1 MKRLFVFVAPAV
13 FGLTACVVEPVRSE
27 PPAYIPPPPPRYVPP
42 PPPQYLPP
50 PPPPAYA
57 PPPPPDAYYAPPP
70 DNSAPPDTYAPPPD
84 SGAYAQDPAYAPT
97 DGQTEEDYVPPPPP
111 PVVSVFVDPPME
123 EPEPIGV
130 PWAPPP
136 MLVEDPGPMPFYG
149 AYWTGGYWV
158 WQGEWVWAHGRWLA
172 PPYAGYGWTQPY
184 YENRGGI
191 VIFVPGYWRAP
202 GAVFIAPAPTLTVV
216 VVDARPGAVR
226 GPRCEGPEGVF
237 VPPPPGSRLGIIV
250 PAPVGTAPA
259 VVVGAPPVIHHGMH
273 IRGDD
278 EGHVRIEAPA
288 GVTAN
293 GLALNF
299 TAPRLAHLAAA
310 QAPVVRVAAP
320 PPASKTPIRSFSPS
334 QGYARLP
341 EARPVQPVI
350 ARPAMVRRPPI
361 QDGRRSDPGQR
372 FDSQQRPAAP
382 SAQPPRSPVPP
393 PYGQRAEPNLPPAQ
407 RPEFNPPPARRPE
420 FNQQPAQRPEFNQQP
435 VQRPEFNQRPAA
447 PNRPENFNRPPPD
460 LQREPARPREAPA
473 ERPAQPF
480 AQPPRAAPPPM
491 PRIEEPRVP
500 HPAAPAPAAVPRPV
514 PPPEPA
520 APPAPKPRNEHEE
533 RERRG

>member
-1 MKRLFVFVAPAV
+1 MKRLLVYVAPAV

-42 PPPQYLPP
+42 NTYVPPPPPQYVPP
-50 PPPPAYA
+50 PPQDYA
-57 PPPPPDAYYAPPP
+57 PPPPDAYAPAP
-70 DNSAPPDTYAPPPD
+70 DA
-84 SGAYAQDPAYAPT
+84 GAYSQDPAYAPADSPT
-97 DGQTEEDYVPPPPP
+97 DEDYVPPPPP
-111 PVVSVFVDPPME
+111 PVVSVYVDPPTE

-158 WQGEWVWAHGRWLA
+158 WQGDWVWAHGRWLA

-226 GPRCEGPEGVF
+226 GPRCDGPEGVF
-237 VPPPPGSRLGIIV
+237 VPPPPGSVHGIIV

-259 VVVGAPPVIHHGMH
+259 VVVGAPPAIHHGMH

-293 GLALNF
+293 GRPLAF
-299 TAPRLAHLAAA
+299 SAPRLAHLAAA

-320 PPASKTPIRSFSPS
+320 PPASNTPIRSFSPR
-334 QGYARLP
+334 QGGYARLP

-350 ARPAMVRRPPI
+350 AQPAMVHRPPA
-361 QDGRRSDPGQR
+361 QGSRSEPGQR
-372 FDSQQRPAAP
+372 YQPTQHPGAPAMREQPAVRPVPSPQPSQRGEPFERP
-382 SAQPPRSPVPP
+382 AQPPV
-393 PYGQRAEPNLPPAQ
+393 QQ
-407 RPEFNPPPARRPE
+407 
-420 FNQQPAQRPEFNQQP
+420 QQPAQQPEFAP
-435 VQRPEFNQRPAA
+435 RPAT
-447 PNRPENFNRPPPD
+447 PDRPENFNRQQLD
-460 LQREPARPREAPA
+460 ERRNAVRQREEPV
-473 ERPAQPF
+473 ERAAQPF
-480 AQPPRAAPPPM
+480 AQPPRVAPPMPRAEEPRAAPPPH
-491 PRIEEPRVP
+491 PVAPP
-500 HPAAPAPAAVPRPV
+500 PAAAPRPVSPPAPATT
-514 PPPEPA
+514 PPP
-520 APPAPKPRNEHEE
+520 KRNEHEE
-533 RERRG
+533 KERRG